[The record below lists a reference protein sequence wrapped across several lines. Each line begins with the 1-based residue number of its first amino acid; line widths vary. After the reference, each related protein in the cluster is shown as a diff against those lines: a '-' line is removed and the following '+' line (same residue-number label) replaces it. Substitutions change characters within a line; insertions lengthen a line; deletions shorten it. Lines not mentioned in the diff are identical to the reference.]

1 MTPDTA
7 YTVITAATLFSTI
20 AVIPGI
26 YRAWTT
32 RDASSYSML
41 QVGLQTT
48 GTLLW
53 AIYYGLEN
61 KFIAWTSSFSHLFF
75 LFSIVIVKGHSSKRK
90 QLKKYVRFRS
100 RR

>member
-7 YTVITAATLFSTI
+7 STA
-20 AVIPGI
+20 I
-26 YRAWTT
+26 YRMWTT

-61 KFIAWTSSFSHLFF
+61 KFIAWISSFSHLFF
-75 LFSIVIVKGHSSKRK
+75 LFSIVIVKGHNSKRETEE
-90 QLKKYVRFRS
+90 LEKYFR
-100 RR
+100 